1 MSIHIFAKT
10 RKILTLFLGWVGW
23 FLAGEAKAQFT
34 FATDNASNSAYS
46 DGWTSGDN
54 GGSGFAAWSLS
65 IPAANAGVFIGNP
78 ATNGMG
84 TTGIGTTAF
93 GLFSSANNSGYV
105 SATRD
110 FNTGLQVGD
119 TLKFNWA
126 MNYDSSGG
134 AKGFDLKT
142 STGANVFNVNNA
154 SSSTNTINAGGVA
167 STMGGYGTIPMTVTV
182 ARTTNG
188 YSFSMTS
195 RTNSSVV
202 FNTNL
207 ATTSVISRINLYEGN
222 QGDSLNQRN
231 IYFNNFSIS
240 NSGVF
245 TQGGTIT
252 NANTFTGTGNLSVG
266 NNTTLVM
273 SGGGAN
279 NYSGTTTI
287 DAGSTLRLA
296 GSGTSGFVSAI
307 SGSGA
312 LSVGSGTVTLSGTNS
327 GFTGKTA
334 VTGGT
339 LSIDSD
345 ARLGAAPGAATADQL
360 TLGGGTLA
368 TTASF
373 TLDQNRGIT
382 LSSGSVSTVNVA
394 DGTALTYNGVT
405 AGGGGL
411 GKNGTGTL
419 ILGSANTHTGQ
430 TFLREGTILLGN
442 DRALGSGTFMFS
454 FATNT
459 AKTLA
464 SLGGTSRQITNAIQ
478 IYNDATLGQASGNTG
493 SLNFSGTVDLG
504 SDAGIRIL
512 TTADGTTHTFSGQI
526 SGLRG
531 IVKKG
536 GGTLVLSGNNT
547 FTGTNYLV
555 GGITAVAANTA
566 AGTGTQCL
574 GETFGSD
581 AATLV
586 LAGSGITMANAINV
600 RSGSSG
606 TKRIEAYNTSG
617 TSTLSGTITLD
628 ANTTLGANYGGA
640 LALTGATANLAAN
653 TILTVTN
660 SAAVTIA
667 NQLITAGDALLAK
680 RGSGTLSLTHGSNYG
695 DMRYDLYGGTLEVSQ
710 EGNLG
715 NASTFKANKVY
726 LNGGTLKA
734 TDSFVFGANNGITLG
749 SNGGTF
755 EVAATKTLELQQYL
769 NDMENTGVSL
779 NKTGAGTL
787 SLTRGTS
794 YDLSGT
800 TWKVTEG
807 TLSTWNPNGNLSA
820 TTELGGA
827 ATTGTFQFQKTD
839 GAVSTDRSFLVNA
852 GGGKI
857 NVTADG
863 LTVTGALSGSGV
875 FSKEGSGRLTLAGN
889 NTLSGNTTVAAGS
902 LVVNGSLSNSA
913 VLVQNGASIG
923 GSGSL
928 GALTIASGGTLAVG
942 NSPGTLTAQSA
953 LWNGGGHYQVEI
965 SGFPLSLQEGA
976 TGSNFLGGAGTN
988 WDYFNV
994 STTLTINASSGN
1006 KFIIDVASLLA
1017 DNSSGNASGFLSQY
1031 DYTMAIATAA
1041 GGISGFDSSYFGFD
1055 LSKFTN
1061 SRDYAPWM
1069 THGNY
1074 APGSFNVSLS
1084 GDSKTLYLN
1093 YARAI
1098 PEPGSGALALV
1109 GLGVLALNRRR
1120 RRK

>member
-1 MSIHIFAKT
+1 MFIPSFVRKK
-10 RKILTLFLGWVGW
+10 KILTLFLGWVGW
-23 FLAGEAKAQFT
+23 FLGGEAKAQFT
-34 FATDNASNSAYS
+34 FATDNAGNSAYS
-46 DGWTSGDN
+46 DGWASGDN
-54 GGSGFAAWSLS
+54 GGSGFGSWTVSTTNAA
-65 IPAANAGVFIGNP
+65 AGVFIGNP
-78 ATNGMG
+78 ANNGMG

-93 GLFSSANNSGYV
+93 GLISSANNSGYV
-105 SATRD
+105 NATRD

-119 TLKFNWA
+119 TLSFRWA
-126 MNYDSSGG
+126 MNWDSSGG

-142 STGANVFNVNNA
+142 STGANVFNVNNGGNA
-154 SSSTNTINAGGVA
+154 SIQAGGITA
-167 STMGGYGTIPMTVTV
+167 NSGYGTTPMSVNVT
-182 ARTTNG
+182 RTTDG

-195 RTNSSVV
+195 RSGGSAYT
-202 FNTNL
+202 TNL
-207 ATTSVISRINLYEGN
+207 VTTSAISRINLYEGN
-222 QGDSLNQRN
+222 QGDNNANRD

-245 TQGGTIT
+245 NQGGTIT

-273 SGGGAN
+273 SGGGN
-279 NYSGTTTI
+279 QNYSGTTTI
-287 DAGSTLRLA
+287 DGGSTLRLA
-296 GSGTSGFVSAI
+296 GSGTSGFVSAV

-312 LSVGSGTVTLSGTNS
+312 LSVGSGTVTLSGANS

-368 TTASF
+368 STASF
-373 TLDQNRGIT
+373 SLAQNRGIT
-382 LSSGSVSTVNVA
+382 LSSGSTSTLNVA
-394 DGTALTYNGVT
+394 AGTDLTYNGVT

-419 ILGSANTHTGQ
+419 ILGGANAHTGQ

-454 FATNT
+454 FTTNT

-478 IYNDATLGQASGNTG
+478 FYNDATLGQTSVNTG

-504 SDAGIRIL
+504 SEAGVRIL

-536 GGTLVLSGNNT
+536 EGTLVLSGNNT
-547 FTGTNYLV
+547 FSGANYFV
-555 GGITAVAANTA
+555 GGITAVAADTG
-566 AGTGTQCL
+566 AGTATQYL

-586 LAGSGITMANAINV
+586 LAGSGITMANAIVV
-600 RSGSSG
+600 RGGSSG
-606 TKRIEAYNTSG
+606 AKRIEAYNTAG
-617 TSTLSGTITLD
+617 TSTLSGAITLD
-628 ANTTLGANYGGA
+628 ANTTLGANYGGT
-640 LALTGATANLAAN
+640 LALTGATANLAAD

-660 SAAVTIA
+660 SSAVTIA
-667 NQLITAGDALLAK
+667 NQLITAGDALLVK
-680 RGSGTLSLTHGSNYG
+680 RGSGTLALSNGSNYG

-726 LNGGTLKA
+726 LDGGTLKA
-734 TDSFVFGANNGITLG
+734 TESFVFQANNGITLG

-769 NDMENTGVSL
+769 NDMSNTGVSL
-779 NKTGAGTL
+779 SKTGAGTL

-827 ATTGTFQFQKTD
+827 ATTGTFRFQKSD

-857 NVTADG
+857 DVAADG
-863 LTVTGALSGSGV
+863 LTVTGALSGSGA
-875 FSKEGSGRLTLAGN
+875 FTKEGSGRLTLAGT

-902 LVVNGSLSNSA
+902 LVVNGTLSNSE

-923 GSGSL
+923 GSGTVS
-928 GALTIASGGTLAVG
+928 ALTIASGGTLAAG
-942 NSPGTLTAQSA
+942 NSPGELTV
-953 LWNGGGHYQVEI
+953 LGNVIWNGGGSYDWEI
-965 SGFPLSLQEGA
+965 NTFPGTSG
-976 TGSNFLGGAGTN
+976 NN
-988 WDYFNV
+988 WDFLDIGG
-994 STTLTINASSGN
+994 TLTINASAGN
-1006 KFIIDVASLLA
+1006 RFIIDVISLLS
-1017 DNSSGNASGFLSQY
+1017 DNSSLGSADGFDAFTNYSF
-1031 DYTMAIATAA
+1031 AIATAA
-1041 GGISGFDSSYFGFD
+1041 GGISAFDSSWFQIT
-1055 LSKFTN
+1055 S
-1061 SRDYAPWM
+1061 
-1069 THGNY
+1069 
-1074 APGSFNVSLS
+1074 GSFANSMNPAGATAAGSWGVAQS
-1084 GDSKTLYLN
+1084 GNSILLN
-1093 YARAI
+1093 YTAATAATAI
-1098 PEPGSGALALV
+1098 PEPGSGALALL
-1109 GLGVLALNRRR
+1109 GLGVLALNRRH

>member
-1 MSIHIFAKT
+1 MSIHNFVKA
-10 RKILTLFLGWVGW
+10 RKILTLFLGCVGW
-23 FLAGEAKAQFT
+23 FLGGEAKAQFT
-34 FATDNASNSAYS
+34 FATDNAGNSAYS
-46 DGWTSGDN
+46 DGWASGDN
-54 GGSGFAAWSLS
+54 GGSGFGSWTISTTNAA
-65 IPAANAGVFIGNP
+65 AGVFIGNP
-78 ATNGMG
+78 ANNGMG

-105 SATRD
+105 NATRD

-119 TLKFNWA
+119 TLSFRWA
-126 MNYDSSGG
+126 MNWDSFGG

-142 STGANVFNVNNA
+142 STGANVFNVNNGG
-154 SSSTNTINAGGVA
+154 SSTNTITAGAVA
-167 STMGGYGTIPMTVTV
+167 STMGGYGTTPMLVT
-182 ARTTNG
+182 ATRTTNG

-202 FNTNL
+202 FTTNL
-207 ATTSVISRINLYEGN
+207 VTTSAISRINLYEGN
-222 QGDSLNQRN
+222 QGDNNANRN
-231 IYFNNFSIS
+231 IYFNNFAIS

-245 TQGGTIT
+245 NQGGTVT

-266 NNTTLVM
+266 NNTTIVM
-273 SGGGAN
+273 SGGGN
-279 NYSGTTTI
+279 QNYSGTTTI
-287 DAGSTLRLA
+287 DGGSTLRLA

-312 LSVGSGTVTLSGTNS
+312 LSVGSGTVTLSGANS

-373 TLDQNRGIT
+373 SLAQNRGMT
-382 LSSGSVSTVNVA
+382 LSSGSVSTLNVA
-394 DGTALTYNGVT
+394 AGTDLTYNGVT

-419 ILGSANTHTGQ
+419 ILGGANAHTGQ
-430 TFLREGTILLGN
+430 MFLREGTILLAN
-442 DRALGSGTFMFS
+442 DQALGGGTFMFS

-464 SLGGTSRQITNAIQ
+464 SLGGATRQITNAIQ
-478 IYNDATLGQASGNTG
+478 IYNDATLGQSTGNTG

-504 SDAGIRIL
+504 SDAGVRIL
-512 TTADGTTHTFSGQI
+512 TTASGTTHTLSGVV
-526 SGLRG
+526 SGTRG

-536 GGTLVLSGNNT
+536 EGTLLLTGNNT
-547 FTGTNYLV
+547 FSGTNYFV
-555 GGITAVAANTA
+555 QGITAVAANNGV
-566 AGTGTQCL
+566 GTGTQYL
-574 GETFGSD
+574 GETWGSD

-586 LAGSGITMANAINV
+586 LAGSGITMANAIVV

-617 TSTLSGTITLD
+617 TSTMSGVITLD
-628 ANTTLGANYGGA
+628 ASTTLGANYGGA
-640 LALTGATANLAAN
+640 LALTGATANLAAD

-660 SAAVTIA
+660 SSAVTIA
-667 NQLITAGDALLAK
+667 NQLITAGDALLVK
-680 RGSGTLSLTHGSNYG
+680 RGSGTLALSNGSNYG

-726 LNGGTLKA
+726 LDGGTLKA
-734 TDSFVFGANNGITLG
+734 TESFVFQANNGITIG

-769 NDMENTGVSL
+769 NDMSNTGVSL
-779 NKTGAGTL
+779 SKTGAGTL
-787 SLTRGTS
+787 SLARGTS

-827 ATTGTFQFQKTD
+827 ATTGTFRFQKSD
-839 GAVSTDRSFLVNA
+839 GAFSTDRSFLVNA

-857 NVTADG
+857 DVAADA
-863 LTVTGALSGSGV
+863 LTVTGTLSGSGA
-875 FSKEGSGRLTLAGN
+875 FTKEGSGRLTLSGT

-902 LVVNGSLSNSA
+902 LVVNGTLSNSE

-923 GSGSL
+923 GSGTVS
-928 GALTIASGGTLAVG
+928 ALTIASGGTLAAG
-942 NSPGTLTAQSA
+942 NSPGELTV
-953 LWNGGGHYQVEI
+953 LGNVIWNGGGSYDWEI
-965 SGFPLSLQEGA
+965 NTFPG
-976 TGSNFLGGAGTN
+976 TAGTN
-988 WDYFNV
+988 WDFLDIGG
-994 STTLTINASSGN
+994 TLTINASAEN
-1006 KFIIDVASLLA
+1006 RFIIDVISLLSNNSALGSA
-1017 DNSSGNASGFLSQY
+1017 DGFDALNNYSF
-1031 DYTMAIATAA
+1031 AIATAA
-1041 GGISGFDSSYFGFD
+1041 GGISAFDSSWFQIT
-1055 LSKFTN
+1055 S
-1061 SRDYAPWM
+1061 
-1069 THGNY
+1069 
-1074 APGSFNVSLS
+1074 GSFANSMNPAGATAAGSWGVARDGNSIM
-1084 GDSKTLYLN
+1084 LN
-1093 YARAI
+1093 YTAATAATAI
-1098 PEPGSGALALV
+1098 PEPNSLALV
-1109 GLGVLALNRRR
+1109 GIGLVALAQQR
-1120 RRK
+1120 RRKE